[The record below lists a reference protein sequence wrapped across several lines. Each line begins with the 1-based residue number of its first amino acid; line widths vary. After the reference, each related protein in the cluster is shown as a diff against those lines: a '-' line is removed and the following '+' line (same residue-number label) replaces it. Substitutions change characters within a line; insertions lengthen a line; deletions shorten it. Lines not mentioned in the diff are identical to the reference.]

1 MFYVRIS
8 NPIGWTNEEINFSHF
23 GPTDRWGSGSFLEF
37 GGNSIRCPSCT
48 LVGGM
53 ATGTGA
59 PRDGHSDSAKGSES
73 SCSFPPGV
81 NFTAFLSM
89 PFFWGSL

>member
-37 GGNSIRCPSCT
+37 GSNSIRCPSCT
-48 LVGGM
+48 LVGAWLQGQAPRGM
-53 ATGTGA
+53 AIQTQQKAVRVPA
-59 PRDGHSDSAKGSES
+59 PSHL
-73 SCSFPPGV
+73 V
-81 NFTAFLSM
+81 
-89 PFFWGSL
+89 